1 LDELVVAPVENDGLY
16 FSIYPLANRH
26 EDSHIMGELVQL
38 TSFGLTEGEVLGALG
53 RVKVRDVDYADL
65 YFESCVS
72 ESVSMEESLVK
83 RATKSVSQGVGVRAT
98 AGEKT
103 GFAYS
108 DELTKKD
115 LELAADTARYIANS
129 PSGAEAVPVPVRQRP
144 TRDLYPIERAQAEV
158 ATAERVSLLNA
169 IDAEARRYDPRIK
182 NVMASFNTE
191 YKVVIVATSDGTLIG
206 DVQPLSRLQVTCIA
220 EENGQRQA
228 GSFGG
233 GGRVGF
239 QFYHEGDRYLRFARE
254 AAREAI
260 LNLSAVEAPAG
271 VMPVVLGGGWPG
283 ILLHEAIGHG
293 LEADFNRKKTS
304 AFSNLL
310 GKRVASDVCTIV
322 DDATLPGRRGSLN
335 MDDEGTS
342 TSRTTLIEK
351 GILRGYITDKLNA
364 RLMGIPLTG
373 NGRRESYQSVVLPRM
388 TNTFMLAG
396 TSDPEEIIRS
406 VDRGLYAVSFGGGQV
421 DITNGKFVFSASE
434 AYLIEGG
441 KVTRP
446 VKGATLIG
454 SGPEILT
461 KVSMVGHDLKLDEG
475 IGTCGKEGQS
485 VPVGVGL
492 PTIRIDE
499 ITVGGTQ
506 R

>member
-1 LDELVVAPVENDGLY
+1 MLEP
-16 FSIYPLANRH
+16 
-26 EDSHIMGELVQL
+26 VQL
-38 TSFGLTEGEVLGALG
+38 TQFGVTELEAQHALD
-53 RVKVRDVDYADL
+53 RLNVRDVDYADL
-65 YFESCVS
+65 YFESRIS
-72 ESVSMEESLVK
+72 ESVSMEEGIVK
-83 RATKSVSQGVGVRAT
+83 RAAKSVSQGVGVRAT

-108 DELTKKD
+108 DELTKQD
-115 LELAADTARYIANS
+115 LEIAADTARYIANS
-129 PSGAEAVPVPVRQRP
+129 PKGDSPVPVPVQRRA
-144 TRDLYPIERAQAEV
+144 TRDLYPVERVKAEV
-158 ATAERVSLLNA
+158 PTADRVTLLNE

-191 YKVVIVATSDGTLIG
+191 YKVVAVATTDGALVADI
-206 DVQPLSRLQVTCIA
+206 QPLSRLQITCIA
-220 EENGQRQA
+220 EDRDNRQV

-233 GGRVGF
+233 GGRVAF
-239 QFYHEGDRYLRFARE
+239 EYYREDNRHLSYARE

-260 LNLSAVEAPAG
+260 LNLSAVDAPAG
-271 VMPVVLGGGWPG
+271 VMPVVLAGGWPG

-304 AFSNLL
+304 AFSNLI

-322 DDATLPGRRGSLN
+322 DDGTLPFRRGSLN
-335 MDDEGTS
+335 MDDEGTP
-342 TSRTTLIEK
+342 TSCTMLIEK
-351 GILRGYITDKLNA
+351 GILRRYITDKLNA

-388 TNTFMLAG
+388 TNTFMRAG
-396 TSDPEEIIRS
+396 ESDPQDIIRS
-406 VDRGLYAVSFGGGQV
+406 VKKGLYAVSFGGGQV

-434 AYLIEGG
+434 AYLIEDGRI
-441 KVTRP
+441 TSP

-454 SGPEILT
+454 NGPEILT
-461 KVSMVGHDLKLDEG
+461 KVSMVGHDLKLDNG
-475 IGTCGKEGQS
+475 IGTCGKDGQS

-492 PTIRIDE
+492 PTIKIDE

-506 R
+506 G

>member
-1 LDELVVAPVENDGLY
+1 MTEP
-16 FSIYPLANRH
+16 
-26 EDSHIMGELVQL
+26 VQL
-38 TSFGLTEGEVLGALG
+38 AAFGVTETDARHVLDRLN
-53 RVKVRDVDYADL
+53 VRDVDYADL
-65 YFESCVS
+65 YFESRVA
-72 ESVSMEESLVK
+72 ESVSMEEGIVK
-83 RATKSVSQGVGVRAT
+83 RAVKSISQGVGVRAT

-108 DELTKKD
+108 DDLTKKD
-115 LELAADTARYIANS
+115 LELAADTARYIADS
-129 PSGAEAVPVPVRQRP
+129 PKGTRMVPVPIHQRP
-144 TRDLYPIERAQAEV
+144 SHDLYPVERAKAEV
-158 ATAERVSLLNA
+158 ATPERVALLNE

-191 YKVVIVATSDGTLIG
+191 YKVVVVATSDGALVA
-206 DVQPLSRLQVTCIA
+206 DVQPLSRLQISCIA
-220 EENGQRQA
+220 EEDGNRQI

-239 QFYHEGDRYLRFARE
+239 EFYRDRNRHLEYARE

-260 LNLSAVEAPAG
+260 VNLSAVEAPAG
-271 VMPVVLGGGWPG
+271 VMPVVLAGGWPG

-304 AFSNLL
+304 AFSNLI
-310 GKRVASDVCTIV
+310 GKQVASEVCTIV
-322 DDATLPGRRGSLN
+322 DDGTLPFRRGSLN
-335 MDDEGTS
+335 MDDEGTP
-342 TSRTTLIEK
+342 TGRTILIEK
-351 GILRGYITDKLNA
+351 GVLRGYLTDKLNA
-364 RLMGIPLTG
+364 RLMGIALTG

-396 TSDPEEIIRS
+396 ESDPQDIIRS
-406 VDRGLYAVSFGGGQV
+406 VKRGLYAVSFGGGQV

-434 AYLIEGG
+434 AYLIEDG

-454 SGPEILT
+454 NGPEILK
-461 KVSMVGHDLKLDEG
+461 KVSMVGHDLKLDNG
-475 IGTCGKEGQS
+475 IGTCGKDGQS

-492 PTIRIDE
+492 PTIKVDE

>member
-1 LDELVVAPVENDGLY
+1 MANDESGA
-16 FSIYPLANRH
+16 LAR
-26 EDSHIMGELVQL
+26 
-38 TSFGLTEGEVLGALG
+38 FGVTDRDIEQALG
-53 RVKVRDVDYADL
+53 RVKVSAVDYADL
-65 YFESCVS
+65 YFEYCQA
-72 ESVSMEESLVK
+72 ESVSMEEGIVK
-83 RATKSVSQGVGVRAT
+83 RATKSVGQGVGVRAT

-108 DELTKKD
+108 DELSAKD
-115 LELAADTARYIANS
+115 LNIAADTARYIANS
-129 PSGAEAVPVPVRQRP
+129 VQGTVPVPVTHRP
-144 TRDLYPIERAQAEV
+144 TVARNLYPHDRATIEV
-158 ATAERVSLLNA
+158 ATRDRVALLNA

-182 NVMASFNTE
+182 NVMAAYNTE
-191 YKVVIVATSDGTLIG
+191 YKVMLVATSDGLMVG
-206 DVQPLSRLQVTCIA
+206 DVQPLTRLQVTCIA
-220 EENGQRQA
+220 EENGNRQV
-228 GSFGG
+228 GTFGG
-233 GGRVGF
+233 GGRIGLEYF
-239 QFYHEGDRYLRFARE
+239 QNDQRYLHFARE

-260 LNLSAVEAPAG
+260 LNLSAVDAPAG

-304 AFSNLL
+304 AFSNLM
-310 GKRVASDVCTIV
+310 GKKVASDVCTIV
-322 DDATLPGRRGSLN
+322 DDGTLPFRRGSLN
-335 MDDEGTS
+335 VDDEGTP
-342 TSRTTLIEK
+342 TSRTVLIEK

-364 RLMGIPLTG
+364 RLMGIPVTG

-396 TSDPEEIIRS
+396 ESDPQDIIKS
-406 VDRGLYAVSFGGGQV
+406 VKKGLYAVSFGGGQV

-434 AYLIEGG
+434 AYLIEDG
-441 KVTRP
+441 KITRP

-454 SGPEILT
+454 SGPDIL
-461 KVSMVGHDLKLDEG
+461 KQVSMVGHDLKLDEG

-499 ITVGGTQ
+499 ITVGGTKA
-506 R
+506 